1 MIRADLGREF
11 EKYSSGIEAF
21 QVIEHPDYF
30 KFTITLKPGI
40 QMEEGSYIESE
51 AERKVLGYLNE
62 HGLDPKQFDT
72 APNFEGTGISTDK
85 EGRQVNNLTL
95 LKKK

>member
-1 MIRADLGREF
+1 MVGYIFIYGDT
-11 EKYSSGIEAF
+11 
-21 QVIEHPDYF
+21 
-30 KFTITLKPGI
+30 TIKAH
-40 QMEEGSYIESE
+40 IESE
-51 AERKVLGYLNE
+51 VERKVLGYLNE